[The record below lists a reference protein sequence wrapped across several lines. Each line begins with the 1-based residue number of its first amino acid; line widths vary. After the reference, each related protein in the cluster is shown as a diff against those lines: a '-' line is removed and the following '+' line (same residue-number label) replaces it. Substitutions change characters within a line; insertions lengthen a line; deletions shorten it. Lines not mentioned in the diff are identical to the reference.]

1 MKDKFLNYIAEHYDE
16 LKQRFQA
23 FCQNKHF
30 DWDEDIFSDT
40 ILKCAEVIEKKS
52 LEDSSDTGIESYFFK
67 AFKTNIMREKQ
78 YSRNSKRDMNVAN
91 VGELYEDWY
100 NQNCISSNEKLLKD
114 LKTDFSALYLLHK
127 IDQEYGS
134 ELCHLFTLKYYCGYT
149 YKQLQ
154 NKFPNIPKLR
164 DTLLNMK
171 KWLMANVSKEDI
183 QHSFEKKYDQF
194 FGLQEI

>member
-1 MKDKFLNYIAEHYDE
+1 MKDTFLHYIANHYNE

-40 ILKCAEVIEKKS
+40 ILKCSEVIGKKG
-52 LEDSSDTGIESYFFK
+52 LEDKSDVGIENYFFK
-67 AFKTNIMREKQ
+67 AFKTNIQREKQ
-78 YSRNSKRDMNVAN
+78 YSRNSKRDMNVGD
-91 VGELYEDWY
+91 VGVLYENWF
-100 NQNCISSNEKLLKD
+100 NANNISSTEKLLKD
-114 LKTDFSALYLLHK
+114 LKTDYSALYLLHR
-127 IDQEYGS
+127 IDEQYGS
-134 ELCHLFTLKYYCGYT
+134 ELCHLFTLKYYCSYT

-171 KWLMANVSKEDI
+171 KWLMANVSKEEI
-183 QHSFEKKYDQF
+183 QHSFEKKYDQL
-194 FGLQEI
+194 FGLQEF